1 MGKPTNEQ
9 IETTITNAAPTN
21 EQLVKA
27 AVDAGATA
35 EQAAAAA
42 TSITE
47 LNNDGAASAATTI
60 TNMLGTS
67 PNSNDYLT
75 EFNNAIVQRWNDV
88 HSDETIYDRFKKTAE
103 APTLQAV
110 AYEKLA
116 PVDFSWKTEVSDLQ
130 TDEKCFTRKP
140 PAIHSL
146 LKSINVSQRYKVTTS
161 KIEIDK
167 IQDGQ
172 SVSVNDVVANLG
184 TSYAD
189 DRVDAFVKLVN
200 EIENAKSGYVVNAM
214 TTQAE
219 IAEFLQTLK
228 MYAFK
233 FREKRTDKYN
243 AYADPQNPEAKADT
257 RLDLRFRPIC
267 LINPATLYA
276 IEGDYYATLFNMQR
290 AVPEVDFVLVDGMSN
305 NKFAILIDPRVIE
318 WSVYYYALRSE
329 QICGRPAGDLNHYLF
344 CQEIMGSWS
353 CFNRM
358 IFYTAEPP
366 VAQARKTSKAK
377 AAK

>member
-1 MGKPTNEQ
+1 MGKLSRDQ
-9 IETTITNAAPTN
+9 IETTINENAPTN
-21 EQLVKA
+21 EELVT
-27 AVDAGATA
+27 AVVTAGATA
-35 EQAAAAA
+35 EQAASAA
-42 TSITE
+42 TSITN
-47 LNNDGAASAATTI
+47 LNETSASESAAQI
-60 TNMLGTS
+60 SGAIGTS
-67 PNSNDYLT
+67 PDGNAYLS

-88 HSDETIYDRFKKTAE
+88 HSDETIYDRFKKKAE

-116 PVDFSWKTEVSDLQ
+116 PVDFSWATEISDLPD
-130 TDEKCFTRKP
+130 DEKCFTRKT

-146 LKSINVSQRYKVTTS
+146 LKSINIAQRYKVTTS
-161 KIEIDK
+161 KLEIDK

-172 SVSVNDVVANLG
+172 SVSVNDVVANLA

-189 DRVDAFVKLVN
+189 DRTDAFVTLVN
-200 EIENAKSGYVVNAM
+200 GIKNAKSGYVVNAM
-214 TTQAE
+214 TSKDE
-219 IAEFLQTLK
+219 ISEFLQALK

-243 AYADPQNPEAKADT
+243 AYVDPNNSTAKADT

-267 LINPATLYA
+267 LINPSTLYA

-290 AVPEVDFVLVDGMSN
+290 AVPEVDFVLVDGMTE

-318 WSVYYYALRSE
+318 WSVYYYAIRSE

-344 CQEIMGSWS
+344 CEEIMGSWD

-358 IFYTAEPP
+358 IFYTAAP
-366 VAQARKTSKAK
+366 AAKKSKAK

>member
-1 MGKPTNEQ
+1 MGKITENQ
-9 IETTITNAAPTN
+9 IEETINKNAPTN
-21 EQLVKA
+21 EDLVT
-27 AVDAGATA
+27 AVVTAGATA
-35 EQAAAAA
+35 EQAAAAS

-47 LNNDGAASAATTI
+47 LNNDGAASAATALTV
-60 TNMLGTS
+60 MLGTS
-67 PNSNDYLT
+67 PNGNDYLT

-116 PVDFSWKTEVSDLQ
+116 PIDFTYETETSDLS
-130 TDEKCFTRKP
+130 TDEKCFTRKT
-140 PAIHSL
+140 PAVHSL

-161 KIEIDK
+161 KLEIDK

-189 DRVDAFVKLVN
+189 DRVDAFVSLVN
-200 EIENAKSGYVVNAM
+200 GIEDAKSGHVVNAM

-243 AYADPQNPEAKADT
+243 AYVNPTDPKAKADT
-257 RLDLRFRPIC
+257 RLDLQFRPIC

-290 AVPEVDFVLVDGMSN
+290 AVPEVDFVLVDGMTN

-366 VAQARKTSKAK
+366 VSQARKRSKAK
-377 AAK
+377 AVK

>member
-1 MGKPTNEQ
+1 MGKPSVEQ
-9 IETTITNAAPTN
+9 VEAVLKAVPSDEQVQQTLDNAGVDAQLLETATFAMSALQDASAQVNAA
-21 EQLVKA
+21 EL
-27 AVDAGATA
+27 TA
-35 EQAAAAA
+35 
-42 TSITE
+42 
-47 LNNDGAASAATTI
+47 
-60 TNMLGTS
+60 MLSTA
-67 PNSNDYLT
+67 PNGNDYLT

-116 PVDFSWKTEVSDLQ
+116 PVDFSWGTETSDLPV
-130 TDEKCFTRKP
+130 DEKCFTRKP

-146 LKSINVSQRYKVTTS
+146 LKSINISQRYKVTTS

-200 EIENAKSGYVVNAM
+200 GIEDAKSGHVVNAM
-214 TTQAE
+214 TTKEE
-219 IAEFLQTLK
+219 ISEFLQTLK

-233 FREKRTDKYN
+233 FREKRTDQYN
-243 AYADPQNPEAKADT
+243 AYVNPNDPKAKADT

-267 LINPATLYA
+267 LINPTVLYA
-276 IEGDYYATLFNMQR
+276 IEGDYYATLFNMQK
-290 AVPEVDFVLVDGMSN
+290 AVPEVDFVLVDGLTD

-366 VAQARKTSKAK
+366 AARSRSASKAK
-377 AAK
+377 AAR

>member
-1 MGKPTNEQ
+1 MGKPTTDQ
-9 IETTITNAAPTN
+9 IETTITNAAPTD
-21 EQLVKA
+21 EQIVSA
-27 AVDAGATA
+27 IVAAGATS
-35 EQAAAAA
+35 EQAADAT
-42 TSITE
+42 TSITD
-47 LNNDGAASAATTI
+47 LNNDGAASAATTL
-60 TNMLGTS
+60 TAMLGTS
-67 PNSNDYLT
+67 PNGNDYLT

-116 PVDFSWKTEVSDLQ
+116 PVDFTWKTEISTLAV
-130 TDEKCFTRKP
+130 DEQENTRKIP
-140 PAIHSL
+140 KIHSL

-161 KIEIDK
+161 KLEIDK

-189 DRVDAFVKLVN
+189 DRVEAFVTLVN
-200 EIENAKSGYVVNAM
+200 DIEDAKSGHVINAM
-214 TTQAE
+214 STKDE
-219 IAEFLQTLK
+219 IAAFLQSLK

-233 FREKRTDKYN
+233 FKEKRTDQYN
-243 AYADPQNPEAKADT
+243 AYTSATDPSAKADT
-257 RLDLRFRPIC
+257 KLDYRFRPLC
-267 LINPATLYA
+267 LINPTTLFA
-276 IEGDYYATLFNMQR
+276 IEGDYYATLINMQQ
-290 AVPEVDFVLVDGMSN
+290 AVPEVDFVLVNGMTN

-329 QICGRPAGDLNHYLF
+329 QIMGRPAGDLNHYLF
-344 CQEIMGSWS
+344 CQEIMGSWQ

-366 VAQARKTSKAK
+366 AVQTRNTDKAK

>member
-1 MGKPTNEQ
+1 MGKPTEEQ
-9 IETTITNAAPTN
+9 IENVLKAIPTDEQVHQTLDNAG
-21 EQLVKA
+21 
-27 AVDAGATA
+27 VDAGQLSYVTTNVSAL
-35 EQAAAAA
+35 Q
-42 TSITE
+42 
-47 LNNDGAASAATTI
+47 DASAQINAETI
-60 TNMLGTS
+60 TGMLGTA
-67 PNSNDYLT
+67 PEGNAYLS
-75 EFNNAIVQRWNDV
+75 EFNNAIIQRWNDV
-88 HSDETIYDRFKKTAE
+88 HSDETIYDRFKKTAG

-116 PVDFSWKTEVSDLQ
+116 PIDFSWETEISDLP
-130 TDEKCFTRKP
+130 TDEKCFTRKM

-189 DRVDAFVKLVN
+189 DRVDAFVALVN
-200 EIENAKSGYVVNAM
+200 GIEDAKSGHVVNAM
-214 TTQAE
+214 TTQEE

-243 AYADPQNPEAKADT
+243 AYVNPNDPKAKADT
-257 RLDLRFRPIC
+257 RLDSRFRPIC
-267 LINPATLYA
+267 LINPTMLYA

-290 AVPEVDFVLVDGMSN
+290 AVPEVDFVLVDGMTD

-358 IFYTAEPP
+358 LFYTAEPF
-366 VAQARKTSKAK
+366 AKEARKTSKAK
-377 AAK
+377 AAT

>member
-1 MGKPTNEQ
+1 MGKPTTEQ
-9 IETTITNAAPTN
+9 IETTITAAAPSN
-21 EQLVKA
+21 EQIVSTV
-27 AVDAGATA
+27 VDAGATA
-35 EQAAAAA
+35 EQAAAASA
-42 TSITE
+42 GITE
-47 LNNDGAASAATTI
+47 LNNDGAASAAMTLTA
-60 TNMLGTS
+60 MLGSS

-103 APTLQAV
+103 APTVQAV

-116 PVDFSWKTEVSDLQ
+116 PVDFSWGTEISDLP
-130 TDEKCFTRKP
+130 TDEHCFTRKP

-146 LKSINVSQRYKVTTS
+146 LKTINVSQRYKVTTS

-172 SVSVNDVVANLG
+172 SVSVNDIVANLG

-200 EIENAKSGYVVNAM
+200 GIENAKSGHVVNAM
-214 TTQAE
+214 TTKEE
-219 IAEFLQTLK
+219 ISEFLQTLK

-233 FREKRTDKYN
+233 FREKRTDQYN
-243 AYADPQNPEAKADT
+243 AYVNPNDPRAKADT

-267 LINPATLYA
+267 LINPTILYA
-276 IEGDYYATLFNMQR
+276 IEGDYYATLFNMQK
-290 AVPEVDFVLVDGMSN
+290 AVPEVDFVLVDGMTD

-358 IFYTAEPP
+358 IFYTAEPLA
-366 VAQARKTSKAK
+366 VQSRKANKAK
-377 AAK
+377 AAR